1 MVYRV
6 SVTSERSHSLW
17 DSKGLISQR
26 RWGQVKH
33 GGEKNKQEKHQ
44 KSWKEDFFFFGR
56 STTWIASMFVM
67 CARSFIWHVVFVTLR
82 DPICIYSLS
91 PPCLWGRSCTGKLT
105 SAGTRFHTPRKQE
118 QTIHN
123 IATAGRGK
131 KN

>member
-33 GGEKNKQEKHQ
+33 GGKKTNK
-44 KSWKEDFFFFGR
+44 KSIRRAGRRIFVFGR
-56 STTWIASMFVM
+56 STTWIALMFVM

-123 IATAGRGK
+123 IVTAGRGK